1 MAGLPEVVVIKA
13 REVLNNLENGL
24 GVENINSD
32 IQTIDINR
40 EKKNTMLKLL
50 EDQIISLNLNRLF
63 RYIYP
68 YHLNNYLRFDV
79 IFLFR

>member
-24 GVENINSD
+24 GVENID
-32 IQTIDINR
+32 LGIQSIDINR

-50 EDQIISLNLNRLF
+50 EDQIIGLNLNNLTP
-63 RYIYP
+63 IEA
-68 YHLNNYLRFDV
+68 LN
-79 IFLFR
+79 FLKEIKDKLEE

>member
-40 EKKNTMLKLL
+40 EKNTMLKLL
-50 EDQIISLNLNRLF
+50 KIRL
-63 RYIYP
+63 
-68 YHLNNYLRFDV
+68 
-79 IFLFR
+79 